1 MGWVLLVLL
10 VAAIGAA
17 VLASRSSK
25 RKELERRAA
34 ELEPV
39 KKLAFED
46 ITALGMELQ
55 DLDEDLAGHEL
66 DKGTRA
72 DYQRALDAYESAKF
86 SGDYMTKPEEIT
98 NVTKILDDGRYAIA
112 CVRARVAGQP
122 LPARRPACFFDPR
135 HGMAVEDV
143 PYAPPGGVERDVPAC
158 ELDAERV
165 KAGADP
171 DTRLVMV
178 GGERVPYW
186 QGGRAYAPYAAG
198 YFGGFG
204 PMEWMFM
211 GVMFGG
217 GFDGLGEGLGDLGGG
232 IGDGIGEIGDG
243 IGGMFDGFDF
253 CASRPGRACEARD
266 RRPVRG
272 VLDADSSLRAM
283 RDSSRDP
290 VTLGWRSDPATPRRS
305 ASRVPG
311 SSSATACSARA
322 RTGPRSPRS
331 WPSGTACCCWTCPS
345 TGGRRG
351 LRTSTTSTR
360 PTRWPPRCRTSRSR
374 SSATRWAARSPWCWR
389 CVIRSGSSGC
399 ASSTS
404 RRWPTTAR
412 TPSTGT
418 SPRCAG
424 STSPR

>member
-86 SGDYMTKPEEIT
+86 SGDYMTKPDEIT

-135 HGMAVEDV
+135 HGTAVEDV

-198 YFGGFG
+198 YF
-204 PMEWMFM
+204 
-211 GVMFGG
+211 
-217 GFDGLGEGLGDLGGG
+217 L
-232 IGDGIGEIGDG
+232 
-243 IGGMFDGFDF
+243 
-253 CASRPGRACEARD
+253 
-266 RRPVRG
+266 
-272 VLDADSSLRAM
+272 SL
-283 RDSSRDP
+283 
-290 VTLGWRSDPATPRRS
+290 
-305 ASRVPG
+305 
-311 SSSATACSARA
+311 
-322 RTGPRSPRS
+322 
-331 WPSGTACCCWTCPS
+331 
-345 TGGRRG
+345 
-351 LRTSTTSTR
+351 
-360 PTRWPPRCRTSRSR
+360 
-374 SSATRWAARSPWCWR
+374 
-389 CVIRSGSSGC
+389 IHI
-399 ASSTS
+399 
-404 RRWPTTAR
+404 
-412 TPSTGT
+412 
-418 SPRCAG
+418 
-424 STSPR
+424 